1 MHDENQML
9 ITGYERENRLL
20 RGKLQEAERSLLYF
34 EQASRKIEVLETWQ
48 MAQENRDARESEL
61 HRVVSDSNLM
71 QHQMQIRLEESMQDE
86 AQLQAENQLLL
97 SETKVLQENEA
108 EMTAYAMKTAEV
120 LRQIHSQVLPSFP
133 ADTRREGMEGLLAQA
148 QELQLVVEAKLET
161 LSLLNVEY
169 KKQHVA
175 NTEILVNQMRSG
187 PPMTSAGEV
196 MRATGQSM
204 GSLESGS
211 GTTELLASATLK
223 DNPLRVENVRLNEC
237 YRMLTSSVRELQ
249 RREAV
254 LQAELD
260 ELRLIHKHG
269 PKLTEDDRRQIRL
282 LATAQRRLSEAE
294 TERDELKAEAA
305 ALRCGGKRFGG
316 AVYATKNEFHIYSL
330 QRKCELR

>member
-1 MHDENQML
+1 
-9 ITGYERENRLL
+9 
-20 RGKLQEAERSLLYF
+20 
-34 EQASRKIEVLETWQ
+34 
-48 MAQENRDARESEL
+48 
-61 HRVVSDSNLM
+61 
-71 QHQMQIRLEESMQDE
+71 
-86 AQLQAENQLLL
+86 
-97 SETKVLQENEA
+97 
-108 EMTAYAMKTAEV
+108 
-120 LRQIHSQVLPSFP
+120 
-133 ADTRREGMEGLLAQA
+133 
-148 QELQLVVEAKLET
+148 
-161 LSLLNVEY
+161 
-169 KKQHVA
+169 
-175 NTEILVNQMRSG
+175 
-187 PPMTSAGEV
+187 

-305 ALRCGGKRFGG
+305 ALRVQLAICSDG
-316 AVYATKNEFHIYSL
+316 VTV
-330 QRKCELR
+330 ELIEKALSGSTAAENALVERCTRQKTNSTYTLCSENVN